1 MSYHSSKPVSDEV
14 DAQILDAAER
24 LLGSDLGNN
33 FTMEQLAE
41 ESRLSRA
48 TLYRRMGSK
57 ESLLQRLARERGLKI
72 EALDGSDI
80 PTRILQ
86 AARIA
91 FGKNGL
97 ARTTMEQIADEAGLG
112 VATVYRHFGD
122 RDSLIRAFLQLHAPQ
137 RFFQEV
143 ARRSSGDIKADLIQ
157 LVTEMLTFLHQ
168 NRDLIWLGLV
178 EGEETQRLF
187 VRLREAP
194 EQTHIVMTR
203 FLEAAV
209 AAGQL
214 QDRAPQQMA
223 TALAGMLMA
232 FALEMPVFGGPPL
245 EDPRQTAQFIVDLF
259 LNGLKRDTIENQE
272 EE

>member
-24 LLGSDLGNN
+24 LLGGDLGND

-41 ESRLSRA
+41 ESRFSRA
-48 TLYRRMGSK
+48 TLYRRIGGK
-57 ESLLQRLARERGLKI
+57 KVLLQRLVRERGLEI
-72 EALDGSDI
+72 EALDSPDI

-86 AARIA
+86 AARTA

-122 RDSLIRAFLQLHAPQ
+122 RDSLIRAFLQLHTPQ
-137 RFFQEV
+137 RAFQEV
-143 ARRSSGDIKADLIQ
+143 AMRGSGDIEADLIH
-157 LVTEMLTFLHQ
+157 LVTEMLAFLHQ
-168 NRDLIWLGLV
+168 NRDMIWLGLA

-194 EQTHIVMTR
+194 ERTHIAMAS
-203 FLEAAV
+203 FFEAVV

-214 QDRAPQQMA
+214 QDRDPQQMA

-232 FALEMPVFGGPPL
+232 FALEVPAFGGLPL
-245 EDPRQTAQFIVDLF
+245 ENPRQTAQFIVDLF
-259 LNGLKRDTIENQE
+259 LDGLRKDAVGNQE